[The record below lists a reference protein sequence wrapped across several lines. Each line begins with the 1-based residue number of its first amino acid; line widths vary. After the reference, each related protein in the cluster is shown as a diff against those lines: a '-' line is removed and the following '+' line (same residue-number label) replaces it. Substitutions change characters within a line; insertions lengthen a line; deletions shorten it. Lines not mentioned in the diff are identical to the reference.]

1 MVLVYL
7 FVAVSLCMCLLN
19 SIFVYIG
26 CDSLWLRCFGASEL
40 PCFFVHSSV
49 YVCLFG
55 CSVVC
60 VCSFCPHY
68 VFCPCAGLT
77 ARFYVPASPEFVD
90 LCVRV
95 CVVCCLFAGVCAW
108 PIGFRVVCVA
118 L

>member
-7 FVAVSLCMCLLN
+7 FVAVSLCMCLL
-19 SIFVYIG
+19 SSVFVYIG

-49 YVCLFG
+49 YMCLFG

-60 VCSFCPHY
+60 VFFLSALRVLSLRGFDRS
-68 VFCPCAGLT
+68 VFKFLHHQ
-77 ARFYVPASPEFVD
+77 S
-90 LCVRV
+90 LLICVSV

-108 PIGFRVVCVA
+108 PIGFRDVCVA